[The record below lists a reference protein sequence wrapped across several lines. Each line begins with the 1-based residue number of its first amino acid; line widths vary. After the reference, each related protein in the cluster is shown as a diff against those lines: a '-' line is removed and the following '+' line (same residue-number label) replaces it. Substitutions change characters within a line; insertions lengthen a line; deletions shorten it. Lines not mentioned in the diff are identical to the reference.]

1 VRVVDYNPN
10 TLKVSP
16 DWKTRVDKLKA
27 KVLAEKD
34 PKKRA
39 QLIKKNSSLW
49 SEIKHELAK
58 VFNFKC
64 WYTESRQIGT
74 DVDVDHYRP
83 KNSVAELSNNVPQHY
98 GYWWLA
104 FELSNYRYSCI
115 IANRQRRDVVTS
127 ALGGKADFFP
137 IRDETNRAWD
147 ENADLDIEQPML
159 LDPCKLSDV
168 RLLTFKD
175 DGEAMPRER
184 VDDKPI
190 LFNRADISIRLYSLN
205 HTDFV
210 RERIKLR
217 DDLRKLIKNAKKYYQ
232 KLETGDAVH
241 EHAYE
246 QTIIKIREAI
256 DKKSEFSSFCLAYL
270 ENYKH
275 EEALSGVFL

>member
-1 VRVVDYNPN
+1 MRVVDYNPN
-10 TLKVSP
+10 NITVPP
-16 DWKTRVDKLKA
+16 DWNAKVNKLKA
-27 KVLAEKD
+27 KVLEEQD

-39 QLIKKNSSLW
+39 QIIKKNSAIW
-49 SEIKHELAK
+49 SEIKQELAK

-83 KNSVAELSNNVPQHY
+83 KNNVAELSKNVPPHY

-104 FELSNYRYSCI
+104 FELCNYRYSCI
-115 IANRQRRDVVTS
+115 IANRQRRDVETN
-127 ALGGKADFFP
+127 AIGGKADFFP
-137 IRDETNRAWD
+137 VREESNRAWD
-147 ENADLDIEQPML
+147 ENADIDLEQPML

-184 VDDKPI
+184 VEEKPI
-190 LFNRADISIRLYSLN
+190 LFNKADISIRLYNLN
-205 HTDFV
+205 HSDFV

-217 DDLRKLIKNAKKYYQ
+217 ESLKKLIKAAKKYYQ
-232 KLETGDAVH
+232 KLETGDSVH
-241 EHAYE
+241 EYAYE
-246 QTIIKIREAI
+246 ETIIRIRDTI
-256 DKKSEFSSFCLAYL
+256 DKKAEFSSFCLAYL